1 MKEKII
7 KLRNEGK
14 TYNEIKEILK
24 CSKSTI
30 SYHCSK
36 IENNKE
42 SIELNKS
49 VSDLNKKKDK
59 FLLLDE
65 EKINEIIKLRKLKKT
80 YKEISKTLNVSLNIV
95 SNICRKLKLQDER
108 NYNKIDDD
116 IIEKINILYNEL
128 KSIRKVSEK
137 LNISR
142 KSISKYL
149 NIKIDKLNSDELKK
163 HKVKN
168 VIEWRIRVKK
178 KLVEYKGGK
187 CEKCGYG
194 RCIEALEFH
203 HINSDEKDFT
213 ISGKSWSYERLKK
226 ESDKCI
232 LVCSNCHKEIHS
244 EIKYR

>member
-36 IENNKE
+36 IESNTEK
-42 SIELNKS
+42 IKLNKS
-49 VSDLNKKKDK
+49 IADVNKIKDR
-59 FLLLDE
+59 FLLLDD
-65 EKINEIIKLRKLKKT
+65 EKINEVIELRKLKKT
-80 YKEISKTLNVSLNIV
+80 YKEISELLNVSLNVI
-95 SNICRKLKLQDER
+95 SNVCRKLKLQNER
-108 NYNKIDDD
+108 NYGKIDEN
-116 IIEKINILYNEL
+116 IIEKISILYNEL
-128 KSIRKVSEK
+128 KSIKRVSEK

-142 KSISKYL
+142 KSVSKYL
-149 NIKIDKLNSDELKK
+149 NIKRDKLNSDEIKK

-187 CEKCGYG
+187 CEKCGYDK
-194 RCIEALEFH
+194 CVDALEFH
-203 HINSDEKDFT
+203 HKEPKEKDFK

-244 EIKYR
+244 ENR